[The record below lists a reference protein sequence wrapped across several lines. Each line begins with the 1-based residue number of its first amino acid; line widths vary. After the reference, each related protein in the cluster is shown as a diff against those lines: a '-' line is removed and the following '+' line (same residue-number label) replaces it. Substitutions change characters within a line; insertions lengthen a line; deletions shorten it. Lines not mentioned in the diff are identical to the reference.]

1 MCVLFR
7 SLVPMAI
14 GVFRIGVW
22 LVRSG
27 RMHDVAAQRAF
38 FARLALYAIPAGLAL
53 VACSVALGTSFDV
66 SSQIG
71 LMTLASAVM
80 LAGSL
85 PLALGYLALFVLGLG
100 VPGLRR
106 VLGWLAPAG
115 RMALTNYLL
124 QSLVAALVF
133 HGYGL
138 ALWGQL
144 GRGSEEHTSELQSLM
159 RNSYA

>member
-1 MCVLFR
+1 
-7 SLVPMAI
+7 MAAA
-14 GVFRIGVW
+14 VMQRGVW
-22 LVRSG
+22 
-27 RMHDVAAQRAF
+27 
-38 FARLALYAIPAGLAL
+38 ARLALDGGPPGLAL
-53 VACSVALGTSFDV
+53 VSCGLGRGTGFDV

-144 GRGSEEHTSELQSLM
+144 GRAAQVALVLAVFAAQLLP
-159 RNSYA
+159 